1 MPLELGNALSHEREP
16 VDDPEIRVQALEAI
30 YLIALQ
36 VKFTSIYLPEFAQA
50 FFYRKLTVFILN
62 FDLDVGTLYSP
73 SFSYSFTNSW
83 KLQISYKKK
92 RKRKKN
98 NQVFLLNMII

>member
-62 FDLDVGTLYSP
+62 FDLDVGTCTVLHFHIHLP
-73 SFSYSFTNSW
+73 IHGNCKFHT
-83 KLQISYKKK
+83 
-92 RKRKKN
+92 RKKEK
-98 NQVFLLNMII
+98 

>member
-36 VKFTSIYLPEFAQA
+36 VKFTSIYLPEFA
-50 FFYRKLTVFILN
+50 
-62 FDLDVGTLYSP
+62 
-73 SFSYSFTNSW
+73 
-83 KLQISYKKK
+83 
-92 RKRKKN
+92 
-98 NQVFLLNMII
+98 